1 MLQSRRLKMND
12 LNWKTME
19 QDLSTAQDIIAC
31 HYEDPEETVV
41 GIQEVTYVPEGSI
54 QIERADW
61 VVELEET
68 LEAKYGEKEGC
79 EVARKVMTAL
89 ITQGELIH

>member
-1 MLQSRRLKMND
+1 MNICD
-12 LNWKTME
+12 WETIE
-19 QDLSTAQDIIAC
+19 QDLTTAQDIIAS
-31 HYEDPEETVV
+31 HYEDVEETVV

-68 LEAKYGEKEGC
+68 LEAKYGEEAGV
-79 EVARKVMTAL
+79 EAARKVMTVL